1 MTTFA
6 FDSCIT
12 FYYREFSIHDLR
24 TTVVELGFSVQQYKD
39 IKRPIMA
46 AGVVFKELN
55 NISTSG
61 FSSVSIELWTCVWE
75 LRFDPLPI
83 RVF

>member
-12 FYYREFSIHDLR
+12 LYYREFSIHDLR

-39 IKRPIMA
+39 IKRPI
-46 AGVVFKELN
+46 
-55 NISTSG
+55 
-61 FSSVSIELWTCVWE
+61 
-75 LRFDPLPI
+75 
-83 RVF
+83 